1 MACDRRVNAAART
14 ARYSPGMS
22 LQVFGMPV
30 SRGVAIGRA
39 VLVASS
45 RVDVAHYYVSAEGMA
60 HEIERLRSA
69 RNAVSAEIGTLQRE
83 LPAEAPGEISAL
95 LDVHLMLLH
104 DEALTGATKQWIV
117 ERHYNAEW
125 ALSAQLEVLAR
136 QFDEMDDAYLRE
148 RKADLEQVVERLL
161 RHLAHDGEGAPPS
174 VMAQG
179 ARGNAGEDPLVLVAN
194 DVAPADMLHFKKSV
208 FTGFVTDV
216 GGRTS
221 HTAIVARSLDI
232 PAVVGAR
239 EASRLIRQDDWV
251 VIDGD
256 AGVVIVNPS
265 PIVLEEYRF
274 RQRQSELER
283 ARLDRLRH
291 TPAVTLDGARV
302 ELLANIE
309 LPDDAAAA
317 VAAGAVGVGLFR
329 SEFLFMNREGSLPD
343 EEEQYAAYRAAIE
356 AMNGLPVTIRTV
368 DIGADKP
375 LERMSVS
382 ELRHEHQLN
391 PAMGLRAIRW
401 SLAEPAMFRQQLRAL
416 LRAAAHGKLR
426 VLFPM
431 VAQVSELR
439 ATLDALV
446 RARAQL
452 DEAGRVHGPVEIG
465 AMIEVPAAALV
476 IDTLLPHLDF
486 VSIGTN
492 DLIQYTLAI
501 DRADE
506 SVAHLYDPW
515 HPAVLQLIH
524 RTIERA
530 QAAGKPVSVCGEMAG
545 DPAFTDLLLAMG
557 LRSFSMHP
565 SRVATIKQRVLRAD
579 TRRLAAQLPGVLQ
592 ADQPAAAA
600 AAAFGSSAAAAAA
613 FGGAPGR

>member
-1 MACDRRVNAAART
+1 
-14 ARYSPGMS
+14 MS

-45 RVDVAHYYVSAEGMA
+45 RVDVAHYYVAEDA
-60 HEIERLRSA
+60 AQAEIQRLRAARDAVADEIE
-69 RNAVSAEIGTLQRE
+69 TLQRE
-83 LPAEAPGEISAL
+83 LPPEAPAEISAL

-104 DEALTGATKQWIV
+104 DEALTGATKHWIV
-117 ERHYNAEW
+117 GRHYNAEW

-136 QFDEMDDAYLRE
+136 QFDEMDDDYLRE

-161 RHLAHDGEGAPPS
+161 RHLAHDGAGAPPPIA
-174 VMAQG
+174 VTG
-179 ARGNAGEDPLVLVAN
+179 AVRDFAGEDPLVLVAN

-291 TPAVTLDGARV
+291 TPAVTLDGERV

-309 LPDDAAAA
+309 LPDDAPAA

-329 SEFLFMNREGSLPD
+329 SEFLFMNRNGDLPGED
-343 EEEQYAAYRAAIE
+343 EQYEAYRAAVE
-356 AMNGLPVTIRTV
+356 ALGGLPVTIRTV

-375 LERMSVS
+375 LDRMSVS

-391 PAMGLRAIRW
+391 PALGLRAIRW
-401 SLAEPAMFRQQLRAL
+401 SLAEPSMFRQQLRAL

-426 VLFPM
+426 ILFPM
-431 VAQVSELR
+431 IASLAEVR
-439 ATLDALV
+439 ATLDALA

-452 DEAGRVHGPVEIG
+452 DEAGRAHGDVEIG

-506 SVAHLYDPW
+506 AVSHLYDPW
-515 HPAVLQLIH
+515 HPAVLGLLKQ
-524 RTIERA
+524 TIDRA
-530 QAAGKPVSVCGEMAG
+530 NAAGRHVSVCGEMAG
-545 DPAFTDLLLAMG
+545 DPVFTDLLLAMG
-557 LRSFSMHP
+557 LRSLSMHP
-565 SRVATIKQRVLRAD
+565 SRVAAVKQRVLRAD
-579 TRRLAAQLPGVLQ
+579 TRRLAAGLSRVLQ
-592 ADQPAAAA
+592 AEQPATEAARV
-600 AAAFGSSAAAAAA
+600 FSGV
-613 FGGAPGR
+613 APH